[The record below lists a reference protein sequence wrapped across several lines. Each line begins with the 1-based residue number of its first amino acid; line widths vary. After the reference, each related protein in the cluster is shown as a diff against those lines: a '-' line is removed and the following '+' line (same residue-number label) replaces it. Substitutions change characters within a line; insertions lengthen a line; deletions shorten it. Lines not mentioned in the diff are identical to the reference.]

1 MKKFVAISSILI
13 FIFVA
18 FISFKE
24 PKIEPDA
31 QVVLTTPSAQVVE
44 VVEGQDDCKS
54 CMSLA
59 SETCIELYTECFNLE
74 ECSEQFICEE
84 SNEYEIN
91 HSGCYPYCETSLV
104 DTGNLSD
111 DLKNCACSMCEF
123 ECEATCNLEG

>member
-1 MKKFVAISSILI
+1 MKKIFIISSVFI

-18 FISFKE
+18 FLSMKE
-24 PKIEPDA
+24 PNIQRDA
-31 QVVLTTPSAQVVE
+31 TLIVPSPSAQNLE
-44 VVEGQDDCKS
+44 EVEGEDECKN

-59 SETCIELYTECFNLE
+59 SETCVELYVECFNIE
-74 ECSEQFICEE
+74 DCPEHFTCEE
-84 SNEYEIN
+84 SNNYDVN
-91 HSGCYPYCETSLV
+91 HGGCYPYCQTSLV